1 MIGLVGVFGENQDKN
16 LAGINPLGDCF
27 GPIGSWFD
35 ISGGD
40 PALDPIRLEPLAI
53 VSAMV
58 LSSLE
63 WLIKTRG
70 DINSL

>member
-16 LAGINPLGDCF
+16 LARINPLGDCF

-40 PALDPIRLEPLAI
+40 PALDPIRLEPLANRI
-53 VSAMV
+53 RYGFIFAGMAD
-58 LSSLE
+58 
-63 WLIKTRG
+63 KDAGRH
-70 DINSL
+70 